1 MPEFNG
7 LNGTILLNTNTL
19 EGLPVGSAP
28 GEPYGYSRKVG
39 VRVDI
44 RIERLERRDWYHTTE
59 HLMMHNPYG
68 LTVTTQVW
76 SPGGTDMVA
85 GGATRDPLREV
96 TEPARFWTRD
106 TLATLAVL
114 GDRWHGND
122 FQAGCAHQ
130 DVVYEDDPRYPGRP
144 SLDLTKP
151 CPVNGYRY
159 GSAWLVEPLPE
170 QVIRDLMGLLSG
182 PIENRNV
189 YVHPDLNRFL

>member
-7 LNGTILLNTNTL
+7 LNGTIMLNTNTM

-28 GEPYGYSRKVG
+28 GEPYGFSRKVG

-44 RIERLERRDWYHTTE
+44 RIERLERRESYQTTE
-59 HLMMHNPYG
+59 HQQIVRPYG
-68 LTVTTQVW
+68 LSVTTQVW
-76 SPGGTDMVA
+76 SPGGADMVA

-96 TEPARFWTRD
+96 TEPSRFWTRG
-106 TLATLAVL
+106 TLAALATL

-122 FQAGCAHQ
+122 FQAACAHQ
-130 DVVYEDDPRYPGRP
+130 DVVYEDGPLGRRP
-144 SLDLTKP
+144 SLDLTLP
-151 CPVNGYRY
+151 CTSTGYRY

-170 QVIRDLMGLLSG
+170 QVIGDLMGLLHG

-189 YVHPDLNRFL
+189 FVHPDLNRFL